1 MSIKIKE
8 FSKSYENEKVF
19 ENFNLEMEQ
28 GEILEISG
36 ETGKGKTTLK
46 RCIAGLEDH
55 EGEIEV
61 DGEIAYVFQDERT
74 LPWLNVRKNITTP
87 LKLKGEKITE
97 EKTKEMEKL
106 AQRLGVQKHL
116 DKKIEEV
123 SGGQLQRILL
133 IRALVTDPDL
143 MLLDEPFN
151 SLDKSTRK
159 QIYKEITEICDER
172 NISVLIA
179 SHKDDLDEFAERT
192 IDLNRQKYN

>member
-1 MSIKIKE
+1 MTIKINE
-8 FSKSYENEKVF
+8 FSKSYENETVF

-28 GEILEISG
+28 GEILEVRG

-61 DGEIAYVFQDERT
+61 NGEIAYVFQDERT

-87 LKLKGEKITE
+87 LKLKGEKVTE
-97 EKTKEMEKL
+97 EKNREIENL
-106 AQRLGVQKHL
+106 ADRLGVEKHL

-133 IRALVTDPDL
+133 IRALITDPDL

-151 SLDKSTRK
+151 SLDTSTRK
-159 QIYKEITEICDER
+159 QIYREITNICEER
-172 NISVLIA
+172 DISVLIA
-179 SHKDDLDEFAERT
+179 SHKDDLDEFAERK
-192 IDLNRQKYN
+192 IDLNNR

>member
-1 MSIKIKE
+1 MTIKINE
-8 FSKSYENEKVF
+8 FSKSYDNEKVF

-55 EGEIEV
+55 EGEIKV
-61 DGEIAYVFQDERT
+61 NGEIAYVFQDERT

-87 LKLKGEKITE
+87 LKLKGEKITD
-97 EKTKEMEKL
+97 EKDREIEKL
-106 AQRLGVQKHL
+106 AQRLEVKEHL

-133 IRALVTDPDL
+133 IRALITDPDL

-151 SLDKSTRK
+151 SLDTSTRK
-159 QIYKEITEICDER
+159 QIYREITEICKDR

-192 IDLNRQKYN
+192 IDLNTRKSI